1 MPVNQTNRFYKSFSD
16 IGIGD
21 KVLYQT
27 IEFQVM
33 IRLDKSRQVVLTNP
47 TVYELVTKNWEQ
59 LEIIDLMNE

>member
-21 KVLYQT
+21 KVKYLT
-27 IEFQVM
+27 IEYQVFL
-33 IRLDKSRQVVLTNP
+33 RFDNKNQVVLINDLGKIST
-47 TVYELVTKNWEQ
+47 YNWEE

>member
-1 MPVNQTNRFYKSFSD
+1 MPVETTNRFYKSFSD

-21 KVLYQT
+21 KVLYHS
-27 IEFQVM
+27 IEYQVM

-47 TVYELVTKNWEQ
+47 TVYELVTHNWEQ

>member
-21 KVLYQT
+21 KVLYQG

-33 IRLDKSRQVVLTNP
+33 IRLDKSLSVVLTNP
-47 TVYELVTKNWEQ
+47 TVYELVTKNWED

>member
-21 KVLYQT
+21 KVLYQS
-27 IEFQVM
+27 IQFQVM

-47 TVYELVTKNWEQ
+47 RVYELVTKNWEQ

>member
-21 KVLYQT
+21 KVKYLTIDYQVIMRFDT
-27 IEFQVM
+27 NQC
-33 IRLDKSRQVVLTNP
+33 VVLINP
-47 TVYELVTKNWEQ
+47 LGKISTYNWEQ